1 MRAWGGC
8 ASSARAAAAAQHV
21 KSATILLPVPQL
33 ASLASCGRLSR
44 RLASLRTSVSGCG
57 GPLAAPPPPRHI
69 LGTSQWAAPSRN
81 GKLRCCCQCVPT
93 SLILQRLTPRL
104 QAGDTRRPQR
114 SQDLTLRPTL
124 HDRADAQ
131 HDQHYGHRGR
141 RTRGDRGRGGRCG
154 RRGGG
159 GRGRGRGG
167 RTRVALALRA
177 ALNGAHLTHT

>member
-1 MRAWGGC
+1 MRARLQQPSMSR
-8 ASSARAAAAAQHV
+8 APSSSSLCH
-21 KSATILLPVPQL
+21 S
-33 ASLASCGRLSR
+33 SLAWPPAADSPGVWPRYALVSQAAVGRW
-44 RLASLRTSVSGCG
+44 
-57 GPLAAPPPPRHI
+57 PPPPL

-93 SLILQRLTPRL
+93 SLILRRLTPRL

-141 RTRGDRGRGGRCG
+141 RTRSDRGRGGRCG

-177 ALNGAHLTHT
+177 ALNGAHLTYT